1 MSSLVA
7 ILPAANLLA
16 ANAALESAG
25 FGPSNFSVVSFTGG
39 KATHAALHAWHD
51 TAFTAAVKAIAGVVT
66 DESTGDPVARTKAL
80 IEAQGAQWG
89 ANAPPL
95 TGNVTAGKLYRHTDQ
110 SLWSVI
116 QSYNADTYPDPT
128 AIPALVRRARE
139 PGKALPWVQQ
149 LDALTAYRLLDPF
162 TGKPE
167 VCTHNGKEW
176 FVSQGDGSG
185 NNIWE
190 PGTFGWTE
198 KGQTPVIQPE
208 PQPGPQAWAVGQS
221 VAVGDLRSHNGKV
234 WKAKVAHVTHAGWE
248 PSAAAWAVWDE
259 QP

>member
-1 MSSLVA
+1 MSIVA
-7 ILPAANLLA
+7 IVPVAQMAAANL
-16 ANAALESAG
+16 ALEEAG
-25 FGPSNFSVVSFTGG
+25 FGPRNLSVAAYGATG
-39 KATHAALHAWHD
+39 ATHAALHAWHD
-51 TAFTAAVKAIAGVVT
+51 APFASAVKALAGVAWE
-66 DESTGDPVARTKAL
+66 ESEGDPVTRTKAL

-95 TGNVTAGKLYRHTDQ
+95 TGNVTAGKLYRHTDD

-139 PGKALPWVQQ
+139 PGKALPWVQP
-149 LDALTAYRLLDPF
+149 LDANNAYRLLDPF
-162 TGKPE
+162 TGEPE
-167 VCTHNGKEW
+167 TCTHNGKEW

-198 KGQTPVIQPE
+198 QGQTPVIQPE
-208 PQPGPQAWAVGQS
+208 PQPGPQAWAIDQS

-248 PSAAAWAVWDE
+248 PSAAAWAVWEE
-259 QP
+259 QA